1 MFDLGLGSS
10 VSSVTPLVMPK
21 DIEAVENSKIST
33 FEMIPGNFSTDY
45 DGALRDAFLRMLR
58 RTGKKAVSYHIPFSR
73 QDDFSDPNEKFRKAA
88 VSRFRA
94 LLHEAFRFDCRIIV
108 LHPSTE
114 LDADDDRTVRFAQL
128 RKSMEAVEDQLNEYG
143 MTLALELLPR
153 HCLGNTLSDIEK
165 ILDGFSDTFGCC
177 MDVNHLMGRYA
188 QIPDMVRKLG
198 KRLITLHLS
207 DYDGIDERHWVPA
220 PGAGVID
227 WKAFLAALRDID
239 YRGPFN
245 FEVKCDLDKSP
256 EERVR
261 SIEESYDW
269 LRSL

>member
-114 LDADDDRTVRFAQL
+114 LDASDDRTVRFA
-128 RKSMEAVEDQLNEYG
+128 A
-143 MTLALELLPR
+143 
-153 HCLGNTLSDIEK
+153 CLD
-165 ILDGFSDTFGCC
+165 
-177 MDVNHLMGRYA
+177 
-188 QIPDMVRKLG
+188 
-198 KRLITLHLS
+198 LHS
-207 DYDGIDERHWVPA
+207 GT
-220 PGAGVID
+220 
-227 WKAFLAALRDID
+227 AA
-239 YRGPFN
+239 
-245 FEVKCDLDKSP
+245 
-256 EERVR
+256 
-261 SIEESYDW
+261 
-269 LRSL
+269 